1 VLIEQQIARF
11 PPRRERDRQIHE
23 ITNKEIEKESWI
35 KIKTV
40 VGNLSDLASGQ
51 KLDGTR
57 LHHVSRFS
65 PKKQGFL

>member
-1 VLIEQQIARF
+1 MKTGPVLLIEQQIDQF

-40 VGNLSDLASGQ
+40 VGNLSDLASGA
-51 KLDGTR
+51 
-57 LHHVSRFS
+57 
-65 PKKQGFL
+65 